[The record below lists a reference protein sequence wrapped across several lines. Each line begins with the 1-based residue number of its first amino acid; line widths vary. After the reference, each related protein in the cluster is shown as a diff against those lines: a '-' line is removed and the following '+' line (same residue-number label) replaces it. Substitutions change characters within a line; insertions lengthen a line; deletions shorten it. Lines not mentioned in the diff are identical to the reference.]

1 MASEH
6 EKTLRKYLPVTRRNV
21 LPLLTSVPNPF
32 PVQEIPSM
40 KIALTNIK
48 VGNIT
53 VTSQSQLYS
62 VGCFPQESYY
72 GRVSAVRYTP
82 ARTRRLSRVLDG
94 RTWDARRRFKV
105 LHHEGNCFHLSSR
118 CETRA
123 RSDR

>member
-21 LPLLTSVPNPF
+21 LPLLTSTPNPL
-32 PVQEIPSM
+32 PLQEIPSV

-62 VGCFPQESYY
+62 VGCFPQESDY

-82 ARTRRLSRVLDG
+82 ARTGGLS
-94 RTWDARRRFKV
+94 
-105 LHHEGNCFHLSSR
+105 
-118 CETRA
+118 
-123 RSDR
+123 